1 MWNRLWTIGV
11 KVPDLNRELEMHAR
25 LGNAVILDETVA
37 FAGKSYRLPLLRV
50 ADKYMHLGE
59 RMIYEDALGL
69 NLPCGI
75 VHLVYT
81 TGDFASEVRAAE
93 DAGAYML
100 LDPAEII
107 GGFGRRKI
115 AFFRSPGGMIFE
127 IIEILENR
135 VPEV

>member
-1 MWNRLWTIGV
+1 
-11 KVPDLNRELEMHAR
+11 
-25 LGNAVILDETVA
+25 
-37 FAGKSYRLPLLRV
+37 
-50 ADKYMHLGE
+50 
-59 RMIYEDALGL
+59 L

-93 DAGAYML
+93 DAGARML
-100 LDPAEII
+100 LDPAEIF

-127 IIEILENR
+127 IIEIMENR

>member
-11 KVPDLNRELEMHAR
+11 KVPDLDRELEMHAR
-25 LGNAVILDETVA
+25 LGNTVILDETVS
-37 FAGKSYRLPLLRV
+37 FGGKQYRLPLLRV

-81 TGDFASEVRAAE
+81 TGDFASEVRVAE
-93 DAGAYML
+93 VAGALML
-100 LDPAEII
+100 LDPAEIT